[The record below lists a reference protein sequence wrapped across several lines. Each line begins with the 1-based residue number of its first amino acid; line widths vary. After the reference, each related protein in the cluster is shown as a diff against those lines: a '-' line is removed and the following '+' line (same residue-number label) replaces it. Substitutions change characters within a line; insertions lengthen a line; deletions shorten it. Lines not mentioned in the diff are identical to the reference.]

1 MEGPSAE
8 TKAQLQRIADLM
20 LEIYQTRAEMRCID
34 AAAIKPG
41 PHDLTRLVPLYQ
53 SLRLDPAV
61 IYQYS
66 ILP

>member
-8 TKAQLQRIADLM
+8 TKAQLQRVADLM

-34 AAAIKPG
+34 VAAIKPG
-41 PHDLTRLVPLYQ
+41 PHDLTRLMLHHQ

-61 IYQYS
+61 IYLYS